1 MDSDRVKHPT
11 ISDVAALAG
20 VSTATVSRVLG
31 QSGYVSGTARA
42 RIQAAI
48 AELDYRPSSV
58 AQSLKQRKTN
68 LVGVIVRDINHPYYP
83 SMIHGIET
91 QAHEFGYSMILCNG
105 MNDLGRETKYF
116 DYLASRSADGIIIA
130 SAIFQQKHY
139 DYLCQS
145 RTPIVL
151 APNNIADPKL
161 PSVVSDAFEMGHA
174 AGKHLKEMGYDSF
187 AYLCGPENLPTAIGR
202 RDGFIAG
209 VGTDEVTVIYGESNL
224 ESGQRAIDQL
234 KPVLKPGLGIGA
246 TNDQTAIGAMQAAQR
261 LGYRVPDDI
270 GFIGFDNID
279 LGQFTSPT
287 LSTIDNN
294 RNEVG
299 RIAMQIL
306 KNIIDKNN
314 GPTHITTTSTLI
326 VRGSTKRFR

>member
-1 MDSDRVKHPT
+1 MDAERFKHPT
-11 ISDVAALAG
+11 ISDVASLAG

-42 RIQAAI
+42 RIEAAI

-68 LVGVIVRDINHPYYP
+68 LVGVIVRDIHHPYYP
-83 SMIHGIET
+83 SLIHGIET
-91 QAHEFGYSMILCNG
+91 QAQEYGYSMILCNG
-105 MNDLGRETKYF
+105 MNDIARETKYF

-130 SAIFQQKHY
+130 SSMFQHKHY

-151 APNNIADPKL
+151 AASDDLDPKL
-161 PSVVSDAFEMGHA
+161 PAIVNNPFQMGVM
-174 AGKHLKEMGYDSF
+174 AGKHLRESGYETF
-187 AYLCGPENLPTAIGR
+187 AYICGPKELPTAIAR

-209 VGTDEVTVIYGESNL
+209 VGTTDVTVVYGDSDY
-224 ESGQRAIDQL
+224 ESGQRAITQL
-234 KPVLKPGLGIGA
+234 ESILISGLGIGA

-294 RNEVG
+294 RHLVG
-299 RIAMQIL
+299 MQAMQVL
-306 KNIIDKNN
+306 KNVIDKND
-314 GPTHITTTSTLI
+314 GPRHFNSTSTLV
-326 VRGSTKRFR
+326 VRGSTNRFR

>member
-1 MDSDRVKHPT
+1 MDAERVKHPT

-42 RIQAAI
+42 RIEAAI

-68 LVGVIVRDINHPYYP
+68 LVGVIVRDIHHPYYP
-83 SMIHGIET
+83 SLIHGIET
-91 QAHEFGYSMILCNG
+91 QAQEYGYSMILCNG
-105 MNDLGRETKYF
+105 MNDLDREMKYF

-130 SAIFQQKHY
+130 SARFQHKHY

-151 APNNIADPKL
+151 VPSDEYDERL
-161 PSVVSDAFEMGHA
+161 PSVIGNPFDMGVM
-174 AGKHLKEMGYDSF
+174 AGKHLRESGYEKF
-187 AYLCGPENLPTAIGR
+187 AYICGPKDLPTAISR
-202 RDGFIAG
+202 RDGFISG
-209 VGTDEVTVIYGESNL
+209 VGTTDVTVVYGESDV
-224 ESGQRAIDQL
+224 ESGQRAIAQL
-234 KPVLKPGLGIGA
+234 EPLLTSGLGIGA

-294 RNEVG
+294 RHSIG
-299 RIAMQIL
+299 MQSMQIL
-306 KNIIDKNN
+306 KNIIDKN
-314 GPTHITTTSTLI
+314 GGTTHLNSKSTLV

>member
-1 MDSDRVKHPT
+1 MDAERVKHPT

-42 RIQAAI
+42 RIEAAI

-68 LVGVIVRDINHPYYP
+68 LVGVIVRDISHPYYP
-83 SMIHGIET
+83 LLIHGIET
-91 QAHEFGYSMILCNG
+91 QAQEYGYSMILCNG
-105 MNDLGRETKYF
+105 MNDLDRETKYF

-130 SAIFQQKHY
+130 SARFQHKHY

-151 APNNIADPKL
+151 AASDELDPKL
-161 PSVVSDAFEMGHA
+161 PAVVSNPFQMGVM
-174 AGKHLKEMGYDSF
+174 AGKHLRESGYEKF
-187 AYLCGPENLPTAIGR
+187 AYICGPEDLPTAIAR
-202 RDGFIAG
+202 RDGFISG
-209 VGTDEVTVIYGESNL
+209 VGTKDVTVVYGESDV
-224 ESGQRAIDQL
+224 ESGERAISQL
-234 KPVLKPGLGIGA
+234 ASVLTSGLGIGA

-279 LGQFTSPT
+279 LGKFTSPT
-287 LSTIDNN
+287 LTTIHNN
-294 RNEVG
+294 RHLVG
-299 RIAMQIL
+299 MQAMQVL
-306 KNIIDKNN
+306 KNVIDKND
-314 GPTHITTTSTLI
+314 GPTHLNATSTLV
-326 VRGSTKRFR
+326 VRGSTNRLR